1 MVKGRS
7 NLKALFT
14 RYMDSSQFGQESS
27 LYLTREELQA
37 AEARGEG
44 KIRWDVFDRLIAKS
58 REEMASIENTPT
70 DPVTKRERNF
80 KVYVYSLQGQLLDV
94 CDTTKQASEKYGVG
108 AVEIARY
115 SRQEIP
121 FYKKQLLFSR
131 RMLGDDFNWN
141 FKEKIFTTAAT
152 TIYAYN
158 ATTYELIGKYDSYKD
173 AAEATGI
180 PINYIRTYISMDRA
194 YKKENIYFSKTKLTV
209 IE

>member
-14 RYMDSSQFGQESS
+14 RFMDSSQFGMEKN

-44 KIRWDVFDRLIAKS
+44 KINWDVFDRLIAKS
-58 REEMASIENTPT
+58 REEMASIEELPT
-70 DPVTKRERNF
+70 EPVTKRERNF

-94 CDTTKQASEKYGVG
+94 CDTTKQASKKYGVG

-115 SRQEIP
+115 SKQEIP
-121 FYKKQLLFSR
+121 FYKKKLLFSR
-131 RMLGDDFNWN
+131 RMLGDDFKWD
-141 FKEKIFTTAAT
+141 FKEKIFATAVKQ
-152 TIYAYN
+152 IYAYN

-180 PINYIRTYISMDRA
+180 PINHIRTYISMDRV